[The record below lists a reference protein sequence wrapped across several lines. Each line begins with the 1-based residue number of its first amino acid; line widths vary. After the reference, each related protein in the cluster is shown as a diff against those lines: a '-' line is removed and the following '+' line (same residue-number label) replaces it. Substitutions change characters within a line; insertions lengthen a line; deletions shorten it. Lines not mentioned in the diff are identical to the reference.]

1 MAAMDWLKGIMGPS
15 AQFPGQPGFGQAPQG
30 SPLGGLAQAAAGA
43 LGNPI
48 GNPLGGMMG
57 APYSPQASDPYGA
70 QAGMGPPMGVS
81 PSPYGGQGGYPTA
94 GDAFASNAGYGS
106 PMGAP
111 GGPPAGPPV
120 GAPMGVGYGAGYG
133 AGYGGQTAD
142 PKVAALEAQVLEL
155 RHDVEALALFSRTLL
170 TVMLE
175 RNILTPEKFQETKNQ
190 IDMLDGKLDDRVA
203 K

>member
-30 SPLGGLAQAAAGA
+30 SPLGGLAQVAAGA
-43 LGNPI
+43 LGNPL

-57 APYSPQASDPYGA
+57 APYSPQTSDPYGG
-70 QAGMGPPMGVS
+70 QAGMGPPMGGS

-106 PMGAP
+106 PMGTP
-111 GGPPAGPPV
+111 GGPPGGPPPG
-120 GAPMGVGYGAGYG
+120 GAMGAGFG
-133 AGYGGQTAD
+133 AGYGGQSAD
-142 PKVAALEAQVLEL
+142 PRVAALEAQVLEL
-155 RHDVEALALFSRTLL
+155 RHDVESLALFSRTLL

-175 RNILTPEKFQETKNQ
+175 RNLLTPDKFQETKNQ
-190 IDMLDGKLDDRVA
+190 IDMLDGKLDNRVA

>member
-43 LGNPI
+43 LGNPL

-57 APYSPQASDPYGA
+57 APYSPQTSDPYGG
-70 QAGMGPPMGVS
+70 QAGMGGPPMGGS

-106 PMGAP
+106 PMGTP
-111 GGPPAGPPV
+111 GGPPGGPPP
-120 GAPMGVGYGAGYG
+120 GAAMGASY
-133 AGYGGQTAD
+133 AGYGGQAAD
-142 PKVAALEAQVLEL
+142 PRVAALEAQVLEL
-155 RHDVEALALFSRTLL
+155 RHDVESLALFSRTLL

-175 RNILTPEKFQETKNQ
+175 RSILTPEKFQETKNQ